1 MKEVMRKFLPGSE
14 WLYIKFYTG
23 IKTADLI
30 LEEAVKP
37 LLKELQ
43 AKDLIEK
50 WFFIRYS
57 DPKPHLRIRFEIS
70 HLDSFEEVF
79 SLVKDYLQ
87 EYLNSGEISDF
98 ILDTYRREIERYGET
113 TIQDAEFLFWKNS
126 ECTLYD
132 YLHFD
137 DEEKIIM
144 SLYYIDQLLDHLG
157 LSVPEKLEW
166 IKESNLAFKQEFNA
180 DKILTSQLNKKYL
193 LIIPKYYEFI
203 ESDDFSIHRE
213 NTINSITDSAE
224 VIKNIQNRYAGT
236 LKSFFQSIFHM
247 NINRIF
253 VSQQRLFEMI
263 IYDYLFRYYKTLAF
277 KGVSRFRSL

>member
-1 MKEVMRKFLPGSE
+1 MKEVMRKFPPGSE
-14 WLYIKFYTG
+14 WLYIKLYTG

-30 LEEAVKP
+30 LEEAIKP
-37 LLKELQ
+37 LLKELYT
-43 AKDLIEK
+43 KGLIEK

-70 HLDSFEEVF
+70 QLDIFDEVF

-87 EYLNSGEISDF
+87 KYVTSGEISDF
-98 ILDTYRREIERYGET
+98 ILDTYRREIERYGEA

-126 ECTLYD
+126 ECTLYE

-137 DEEKIIM
+137 DEEKIMM

-157 LSVPEKLEW
+157 LSVLEKLEW
-166 IKESNLAFKQEFNA
+166 IKESNLAFKHEFNA
-180 DKILTSQLNKKYL
+180 DKMLTSQLNKKYL
-193 LIIPKYYEFI
+193 LFVPKYYEFI
-203 ESDDFSIHRE
+203 ESEDFSIHRE

-236 LKSFFQSIFHM
+236 MKSLFQSIFHM

-253 VSQQRLFEMI
+253 VSNQRLFEMI

-277 KGVSRFRSL
+277 KRVSFF